1 MERVLESLTSNL
13 PMTKSTDE
21 KPNGAESPELLSA
34 AASSATAAMNAAAV
48 AAQMF
53 PHMQPRHQ
61 IPGLGGLPRMDHFHS
76 GNVQAA
82 AAANGAAALAMFP
95 SFHQF
100 RGLK

>member
-13 PMTKSTDE
+13 PMSKSADE
-21 KPNGAESPELLSA
+21 KANGAESPELLS
-34 AASSATAAMNAAAV
+34 SSATAAMNAAAV